1 MKDSEKLRKS
11 QAELDR
17 EAEQLRKDLKGF
29 FGEQFVKR
37 QKA

>member
-1 MKDSEKLRKS
+1 MKDSEKLKKS
-11 QAELDR
+11 NAELDL
-17 EAEQLRKDLKGF
+17 ETEQLRKDLKGF